1 MGLCGHL
8 THKPIGMID
17 HKRGLYMNDQHIRM
31 DMIIILHDEPILR
44 GRNERLS
51 T

>member
-8 THKPIGMID
+8 THKTIGNIGMID

-31 DMIIILHDEPILR
+31 DIIILLHDESIFQ
-44 GRNERLS
+44 GKK
-51 T
+51 